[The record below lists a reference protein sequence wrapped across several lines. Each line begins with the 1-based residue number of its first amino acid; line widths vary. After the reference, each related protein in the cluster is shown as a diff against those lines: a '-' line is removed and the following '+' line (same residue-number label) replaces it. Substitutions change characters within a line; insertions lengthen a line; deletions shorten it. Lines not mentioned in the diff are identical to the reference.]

1 MHEGFFGPEV
11 RYSWNGTGKLES
23 GDHENVL
30 AQFGFVVTHSQLG
43 REKIFTDYLKSTPAV
58 QSASMPMPMPIGA
71 HQQLYQQVNAFGSFI
86 VSNLYIPCQTL
97 ICRFKAS
104 HC

>member
-11 RYSWNGTGKLES
+11 RYFWKGTGKLET

-30 AQFGFVVTHSQLG
+30 AQIGFVVTHSQLG

-58 QSASMPMPMPIGA
+58 QSAARRSPTTISTRNC
-71 HQQLYQQVNAFGSFI
+71 LCF
-86 VSNLYIPCQTL
+86 L
-97 ICRFKAS
+97 
-104 HC
+104 

>member
-11 RYSWNGTGKLES
+11 RYSWMCTGKLET

-30 AQFGFVVTHSQLG
+30 AQIGFVVTHSQLG

-58 QSASMPMPMPIGA
+58 QSASIDIYIDA
-71 HQQLYQQVNAFGSFI
+71 QQQLYQKVNAFGSFN
-86 VSNLYIPCQTL
+86 V
-97 ICRFKAS
+97 
-104 HC
+104 